1 MKSRKRQATGAFLD
15 LARRQTGSFELARRV
30 QSAVRS
36 EFGRIIEN
44 LMLVPGSMGAVLVDD
59 DGYPI
64 DYVFDDEVV
73 DELDVQLMGAQL
85 GQIVALT
92 QRSAAK
98 HDLGTPVVLLE
109 GRTNLIAGPVGL
121 DYVLAFMMQ
130 HEANVAQGLH
140 HFEAVRSTVE
150 HLLT

>member
-1 MKSRKRQATGAFLD
+1 MRSRRRQATGAFLD
-15 LARRQTGSFELARRV
+15 VARRQTGSFELARRV
-30 QSAVRS
+30 QSALRS
-36 EFGRIIEN
+36 EFGRILEN
-44 LMLVPGSMGAVLVDD
+44 LMIVPGSMGAVLVDD

-64 DYVFDDEVV
+64 DYVFDETIIT
-73 DELDVQLMGAQL
+73 EMDVQLMGAQL
-85 GQIVALT
+85 GQIVSLT
-92 QRSAAK
+92 QASAAK
-98 HDLGTPVVLLE
+98 HDLGTAVVLLE

-121 DYVLAFMMQ
+121 DYTLAFMMQ

>member
-1 MKSRKRQATGAFLD
+1 MSSRKRQATGAFLD

-64 DYVFDDEVV
+64 DYVFDEQLMDDFE
-73 DELDVQLMGAQL
+73 VQLIGAQL
-85 GQIVALT
+85 GQIVART
-92 QRSAAK
+92 QQSAAK
-98 HDLGTPVVLLE
+98 HDLGTAVVLLE
-109 GRTNLIAGPVGL
+109 GQTNLIAGPVGL
-121 DYVLAFMMQ
+121 DYVLAFVME

>member
-1 MKSRKRQATGAFLD
+1 MSTRRRQTTGSFID
-15 LARRQTGSFELARRV
+15 VARRQTGSFELARRI

-44 LMLVPGSMGAVLVDD
+44 LMSVPGSMGAVLVDD

-64 DYVFDDEVV
+64 DYVYDAGLIE
-73 DELDVQLMGAQL
+73 EIEVQLMGAQL
-85 GQIVALT
+85 GQIVTLT

-130 HEANVAQGLH
+130 HEANVAQGML